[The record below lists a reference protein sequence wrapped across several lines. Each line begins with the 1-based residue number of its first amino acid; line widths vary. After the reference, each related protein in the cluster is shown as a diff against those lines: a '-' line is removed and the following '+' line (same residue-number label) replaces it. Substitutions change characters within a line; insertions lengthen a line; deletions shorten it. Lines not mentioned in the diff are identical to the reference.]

1 MAGIPLLIWKIFST
15 GCVYSSPLCQ
25 VSNNQPCSFIV
36 ILLLHRDKRTALK
49 TYFRLNTV
57 VVHKQKW
64 NYLHMY
70 KAVYKCSK
78 SQKYLEHSTLMLM
91 NFICAIGLTTRVR
104 GTNKIHHAFQPW
116 ACHTLHVKR
125 CNPLWFA
132 KVNDKV
138 WRQVTAIRFY
148 ACQWLFI
155 HLQLDFQH
163 SLPQWPHWLKLNSFS
178 HLEELSKQKSI
189 LRTAMYW
196 LFLFTLAPS
205 DQATNNLWCL
215 IGCDGNSWHQFAMNT
230 DICGLRQFL

>member
-138 WRQVTAIRFY
+138 WRQVTAIRFPCLSV
-148 ACQWLFI
+148 AFHSSPVGFSAFAASVASLIETELFFSFRGTVKAKI
-155 HLQLDFQH
+155 HPKNSYVLIILIH
-163 SLPQWPHWLKLNSFS
+163 ISSLRSSN
-178 HLEELSKQKSI
+178 
-189 LRTAMYW
+189 
-196 LFLFTLAPS
+196 
-205 DQATNNLWCL
+205 
-215 IGCDGNSWHQFAMNT
+215 
-230 DICGLRQFL
+230 